1 MKTYHGKGVY
11 GAIAFGTIAIYT
23 RESLDV
29 SSHAVKEIHA
39 EFARLEDAMSLAL
52 RQLKTMKERA
62 LQETDPSLAQIF
74 EAHEMLLSDQEF
86 QSLIRQKIMD
96 QSLDAEHAV
105 SEAADEISNMF
116 GSMGDPLLSE
126 RATDIEDV
134 AQRLIRCLASI
145 SDRAGEAE
153 DTEGNGSFADTA
165 PGTND
170 ADHGTVDATLG
181 GTDLIPC
188 ARDLTPS
195 GTDLILCA
203 RDLTPSDTMKLD
215 KNKILAFVTAQG
227 SLTSHVAILAK
238 GRRIPAVVGIGED
251 FLKELGDGEPII
263 VDGFTGTVYVNPD
276 SATRLAMLRRQS
288 ESLEDNERLQELK
301 GKESITLDGTKIE
314 ICANVGSVEEAK
326 DALENDA
333 DGIGLMRS
341 EFLFLEG
348 SEAPSEETQFESY
361 RAVLEL
367 MGDRKVII
375 RTLDI
380 GADKQPEYMLPE
392 HEENPAL
399 GLRAIRLCL
408 TQPSLFKTQLRALY
422 RASVYGNLGIMFP
435 MITSVSE
442 VEEILKLCEE
452 VRSDLD
458 KEGIPYNE
466 MTELGLMIET
476 PAAALISDKLA
487 SMVDFFSIGTNDLT
501 QYTLAL
507 DRQNAD
513 LEAFCDTH
521 HEAVL
526 RLIEM
531 TAKNARANRIPVAI
545 CGELASDPSLTETFL
560 RMGVRELSV
569 SPASVLPL
577 RDAVRSIRL

>member
-29 SSHAVKEIHA
+29 SSHAAKEIHA

-116 GSMGDPLLSE
+116 VSMGDPLLSE

-238 GRRIPAVVGIGED
+238 GRRIPAVVGVGEE
-251 FLKELGDGEPII
+251 FLKEIKDGDSMI

-276 SATRLAMLRRQS
+276 SATRLAMLRKQEEIRDAAEGLQS
-288 ESLEDNERLQELK
+288 LK
-301 GKESITLDGTKIE
+301 GKESVTMDGTKIE
-314 ICANVGSVEEAK
+314 ICANIGSVEEAT
-326 DALENDA
+326 DALKCDA

-348 SEAPSEETQFESY
+348 AEAPSEETQFKSY

-408 TQPSLFKTQLRALY
+408 TRPSLFKTQLRALY
-422 RASVYGNLGIMFP
+422 RASVYGNLGILFP

-452 VRSDLD
+452 ARSDLD

-476 PAAALISDKLA
+476 PAAALISDRLA
-487 SMVDFFSIGTNDLT
+487 PLVDFFSIGTNDLA

-507 DRQNAD
+507 DRQNAR
-513 LEAFCDTH
+513 LETFADPH

-526 RLIEM
+526 RLIKM
-531 TAKNARANRIPVAI
+531 TAESAKTHDIGVGI

-560 RMGVRELSV
+560 RMGIDELSV
-569 SPASVLPL
+569 SPSFVLPL
-577 RDAVRSIRL
+577 RRAIRSIRL

>member
-1 MKTYHGKGVY
+1 
-11 GAIAFGTIAIYT
+11 
-23 RESLDV
+23 
-29 SSHAVKEIHA
+29 
-39 EFARLEDAMSLAL
+39 
-52 RQLKTMKERA
+52 
-62 LQETDPSLAQIF
+62 IF
-74 EAHEMLLSDQEF
+74 EAHEMLLVDQEF
-86 QSLIRQKIMD
+86 QTQVKQKITEE
-96 QSLDAEHAV
+96 SCNAEHAI
-105 SEAADEISNMF
+105 SEAAKEISDMF
-116 GSMGDPLLSE
+116 DSLGDPLLSE
-126 RATDIEDV
+126 RASDIGDV
-134 AQRLIRCLASI
+134 AERLIRCLASVTV
-145 SDRAGEAE
+145 SGGKDAA
-153 DTEGNGSFADTA
+153 
-165 PGTND
+165 ND
-170 ADHGTVDATLG
+170 ADQPRTAFGGNDTASDKASMTLRNAG
-181 GTDLIPC
+181 M
-188 ARDLTPS
+188 AS
-195 GTDLILCA
+195 GSNAGAASGADLILCA
-203 RDLTPSDTMKLD
+203 QDLTPSDTMKLD

-276 SATRLAMLRRQS
+276 SATRLAMLRKQS

-301 GKESITLDGTKIE
+301 GKESVTLDGTKIE
-314 ICANVGSVEEAK
+314 ICANIGSVEEAK
-326 DALENDA
+326 DALECDA

-408 TQPSLFKTQLRALY
+408 TRPELFKTQLRALY

-458 KEGIPYNE
+458 KESIPYNE

-476 PAAALISDKLA
+476 PAAALISDRLA
-487 SMVDFFSIGTNDLT
+487 PLVDFFSIGTNDLA

-507 DRQNAD
+507 DRQNAR
-513 LEAFCDTH
+513 LETFADPH

-526 RLIEM
+526 RLIQE
-531 TAKNARANRIPVAI
+531 TADNAKAHGIRVGI

-560 RMGVRELSV
+560 RMGIDELSV
-569 SPASVLPL
+569 SPSFVLPL
-577 RDAVRSIRL
+577 RRAIRSIRL

>member
-29 SSHAVKEIHA
+29 SSHAAKEIHA
-39 EFARLEDAMSLAL
+39 EFARLEGAMSLAL

-276 SATRLAMLRRQS
+276 SATRLAMLRKQS

-301 GKESITLDGTKIE
+301 GKESVTLDGTKIE
-314 ICANVGSVEEAK
+314 ICANVGSVEEAT
-326 DALENDA
+326 DALKCDA
-333 DGIGLMRS
+333 GGIGLMRS

-408 TQPSLFKTQLRALY
+408 TRPELFKTQLRALY

-442 VEEILKLCEE
+442 VEQILSLCAK
-452 VRSDLD
+452 VRSDLE
-458 KEGIPYNE
+458 KEGLPYNE

-476 PAAALISDKLA
+476 PAAALISDRLA
-487 SMVDFFSIGTNDLT
+487 PLVDFFSIGTNDLA

-507 DRQNAD
+507 DRQNAR
-513 LEAFCDTH
+513 LETFADPH

-526 RLIEM
+526 RLIQE
-531 TAKNARANRIPVAI
+531 TADNAKAHGIRVGI

-560 RMGVRELSV
+560 RMGIDELSV
-569 SPASVLPL
+569 SPSFVLPL
-577 RDAVRSIRL
+577 RRAIRSIRL

>member
-11 GAIAFGTIAIYT
+11 GAIAFGSSAIYT
-23 RESLDV
+23 REALNV
-29 SSHAVKEIHA
+29 SSEVVKEIPA
-39 EFARLEDAMSLAL
+39 EFARLERANLLAL
-52 RQLKTMKERA
+52 KQLKDLREKA
-62 LQETDPSLAQIF
+62 LQETNPSLAQIF
-74 EAHEMLLSDQEF
+74 EAHEMLLVDQEF
-86 QSLIRQKIMD
+86 QTQVKQKITEE
-96 QSLDAEHAV
+96 SCNAEHAI
-105 SEAADEISNMF
+105 SEAAKEISDMF
-116 GSMGDPLLSE
+116 DSLGDPLLSE
-126 RATDIEDV
+126 RGSDMSDV
-134 AQRLIRCLASI
+134 AERLIKCLASV
-145 SDRAGEAE
+145 SGR
-153 DTEGNGSFADTA
+153 
-165 PGTND
+165 ND
-170 ADHGTVDATLG
+170 VSQ
-181 GTDLIPC
+181 
-188 ARDLTPS
+188 PS
-195 GTDLILCA
+195 NLASGADLILCA
-203 RDLTPSDTMKLD
+203 QDLTPSDTMKLD

-238 GRRIPAVVGIGED
+238 GRRIPAVVGVGEE
-251 FLKELGDGEPII
+251 FLKEIKDGEPII

-276 SATRLAMLRRQS
+276 SATRLAMLRKQS

-301 GKESITLDGTKIE
+301 GKESVTLDGTKIE
-314 ICANVGSVEEAK
+314 ICANVGSVEEAT
-326 DALENDA
+326 DALECDA

-367 MGDRKVII
+367 MGGRKVII

-408 TQPSLFKTQLRALY
+408 TRPELFKTQLRALY

-476 PAAALISDKLA
+476 PAAALISDRLA
-487 SMVDFFSIGTNDLT
+487 PLVDFFSIGTNDLA
-501 QYTLAL
+501 QYALAL
-507 DRQNAD
+507 DRQNAR
-513 LEAFCDTH
+513 LEVFADPH

-526 RLIEM
+526 RLIKM
-531 TAKNARANRIPVAI
+531 TAESAKTHDIRVGI

-560 RMGVRELSV
+560 RMGIDELSV
-569 SPASVLPL
+569 SPSFVLPL
-577 RDAVRSIRL
+577 RRAIRSIRL

>member
-1 MKTYHGKGVY
+1 
-11 GAIAFGTIAIYT
+11 
-23 RESLDV
+23 
-29 SSHAVKEIHA
+29 
-39 EFARLEDAMSLAL
+39 
-52 RQLKTMKERA
+52 
-62 LQETDPSLAQIF
+62 
-74 EAHEMLLSDQEF
+74 
-86 QSLIRQKIMD
+86 
-96 QSLDAEHAV
+96 
-105 SEAADEISNMF
+105 
-116 GSMGDPLLSE
+116 
-126 RATDIEDV
+126 
-134 AQRLIRCLASI
+134 
-145 SDRAGEAE
+145 
-153 DTEGNGSFADTA
+153 
-165 PGTND
+165 
-170 ADHGTVDATLG
+170 
-181 GTDLIPC
+181 
-188 ARDLTPS
+188 
-195 GTDLILCA
+195 
-203 RDLTPSDTMKLD
+203 MKLD

-276 SATRLAMLRRQS
+276 SATRLAMLRKQS

-301 GKESITLDGTKIE
+301 GKESVTLDGTKIE
-314 ICANVGSVEEAK
+314 ICANVGSVEEAT
-326 DALENDA
+326 DALKCDA
-333 DGIGLMRS
+333 GGIGLMRS

-408 TQPSLFKTQLRALY
+408 TRPELFKTQLRALY

-442 VEEILKLCEE
+442 VEQILSLCAK
-452 VRSDLD
+452 VRSDLE
-458 KEGIPYNE
+458 KEGLPYNE

-476 PAAALISDKLA
+476 PAAALISDRLA
-487 SMVDFFSIGTNDLT
+487 PLVDFFSIGTNDLA

-507 DRQNAD
+507 DRQNAR
-513 LEAFCDTH
+513 LETFADPH

-526 RLIEM
+526 RLIQE
-531 TAKNARANRIPVAI
+531 TADNAKAHGIRVGI

-560 RMGVRELSV
+560 RMGIDELSV
-569 SPASVLPL
+569 SPSFVLPL
-577 RDAVRSIRL
+577 RRAIRSIRL